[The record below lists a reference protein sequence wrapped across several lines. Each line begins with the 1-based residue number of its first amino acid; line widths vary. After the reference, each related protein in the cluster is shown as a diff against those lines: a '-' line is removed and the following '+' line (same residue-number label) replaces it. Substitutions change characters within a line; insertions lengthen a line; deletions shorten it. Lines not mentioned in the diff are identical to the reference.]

1 MTTEGVSALLRR
13 EEPPQAGPYGGS
25 GLLRQRLELLSSN
38 RVCIFFQPIDL
49 ELIRKQYME
58 SEKKSSLNHRVYETL
73 RDAILRRK
81 MVPGMKISILSLS
94 KKLGVSRTPIL
105 LAMQRLSTEGLIV
118 MTDNQAP
125 KVVSI
130 SAELAREVF
139 FMRILL
145 EPKASS
151 LAARFATSRQTK
163 KLRNAIEHEKK
174 MFRKRNFVDYLKA
187 NTQTHMLIA
196 EMARNE
202 MLKKTIKEFLDKST
216 IIISL
221 LDPFYNYSETRV
233 KNDYEED
240 LAILNAIQARDETLA
255 AKMMKAHLNSALK
268 ALPLDSIEE
277 ASHTVKLI

>member
-1 MTTEGVSALLRR
+1 
-13 EEPPQAGPYGGS
+13 
-25 GLLRQRLELLSSN
+25 
-38 RVCIFFQPIDL
+38 
-49 ELIRKQYME
+49 ME
-58 SEKKSSLNHRVYETL
+58 SEKKASLNHRVYETL

-105 LAMQRLSTEGLIV
+105 LAMQRLSTEGLII

-125 KVVSI
+125 KVVSV

-163 KLRNAIEHEKK
+163 KLRVAIEHEKK
-174 MFRKRNFVDYLKA
+174 MFEKRNFVDYLEA

-221 LDPFYNYSETRV
+221 LDPFYSYSEARV
-233 KNDYEED
+233 NNDYEED
-240 LAILNAIQARDETLA
+240 LAILNAIRAKDETLA
-255 AKMMKAHLNSALK
+255 AKMMKAHLKSALK